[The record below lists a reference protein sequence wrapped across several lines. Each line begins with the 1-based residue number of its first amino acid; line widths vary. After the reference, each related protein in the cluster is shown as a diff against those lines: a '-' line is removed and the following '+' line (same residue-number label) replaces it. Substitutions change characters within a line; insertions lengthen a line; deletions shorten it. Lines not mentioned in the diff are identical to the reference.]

1 MRTILQILVLLL
13 LGSILLFL
21 FYNAFLPSKT
31 VPLNSIK
38 EIVPEPDSIKEKSFV
53 QKPQSNTAKAKTASA
68 NKYQDKNNIDKLPDE
83 IKPETLEPAE
93 TTISSPKTT
102 YQVNQDL
109 CIGCKLCLRYCPEG
123 AISLKNGKAIIDTTK
138 CTACGI
144 CYEGNKKNFS
154 GCPVGA
160 VFY

>member
-31 VPLNSIK
+31 VPVNSIK
-38 EIVPEPDSIKEKSFV
+38 EIVPEPDSIKAKSSV
-53 QKPQSNTAKAKTASA
+53 LNPQSNTVKAETTSTNNYH
-68 NKYQDKNNIDKLPDE
+68 NKKKIDKLPE
-83 IKPETLEPAE
+83 EKRPETPEPAE
-93 TTISSPKTT
+93 TTILSPKTT
-102 YQVNQDL
+102 YRINPDL
-109 CIGCKLCLRYCPEG
+109 CIGCKLCLRYCPQG
-123 AISLKNGKAIIDTTK
+123 AISLKNGKAVIDTTK
-138 CTACGI
+138 CNACGI
-144 CYEGNKKNFS
+144 CSEGNKKNFS

>member
-93 TTISSPKTT
+93 TTIS
-102 YQVNQDL
+102 L
-109 CIGCKLCLRYCPEG
+109 
-123 AISLKNGKAIIDTTK
+123 SLIHI
-138 CTACGI
+138 
-144 CYEGNKKNFS
+144 
-154 GCPVGA
+154 
-160 VFY
+160 

>member
-13 LGSILLFL
+13 LGSILSFL

-31 VPLNSIK
+31 VPVNSIK
-38 EIVPEPDSIKEKSFV
+38 EVVPEPDSLKEKSSFL
-53 QKPQSNTAKAKTASA
+53 KTQSNPAKEETASA
-68 NKYQDKNNIDKLPDE
+68 NKYQDKKKIDKLPE
-83 IKPETLEPAE
+83 EKRPETPEPAE
-93 TTISSPKTT
+93 TTILSPKTT
-102 YQVNQDL
+102 YRINPDL

-123 AISLKNGKAIIDTTK
+123 AISLKNGKAVIDTTK
-138 CTACGI
+138 CNACGI
-144 CYEGNKKNFS
+144 CSEGNKKNFS

>member
-1 MRTILQILVLLL
+1 MRAILQILVLLL

-31 VPLNSIK
+31 APLNSIK
-38 EIVPEPDSIKEKSFV
+38 EVVPEPDSLKEKSSFL
-53 QKPQSNTAKAKTASA
+53 KTQSNPAKEETASA
-68 NKYQDKNNIDKLPDE
+68 NKYQDKKKIDKLPDE
-83 IKPETLEPAE
+83 IKPETPEPAE
-93 TTISSPKTT
+93 TTISSLKTT

-123 AISLKNGKAIIDTTK
+123 AISLKKGKAIIDTTK

-144 CYEGNKKNFS
+144 CSDGNKKNFS

>member
-38 EIVPEPDSIKEKSFV
+38 EIVPEPETIKKTLPV
-53 QKPQSNTAKAKTASA
+53 LKPQFNTAKANTASA
-68 NKYQDKNNIDKLPDE
+68 NKYQDKNNLDKLPDE
-83 IKPETLEPAE
+83 IIPETLEPAE
-93 TTISSPKTT
+93 TTISFPKTT
-102 YQVNQDL
+102 YQINQDL
-109 CIGCKLCLRYCPEG
+109 CIGCKLCLRYCPEE

-144 CYEGNKKNFS
+144 CSDGNKKNFS